1 MAGPTEAELIEKKI
15 PHVVG
20 RASYG
25 ANARGQIVGD
35 TTGFIKLIFHAD
47 DRKLLAVHVIG
58 ELATELV
65 HIGLTALLM
74 GATVDL
80 FIFTCYNYPTLSEVF
95 KYASYDALRQLLP
108 RDSQGPSTG

>member
-1 MAGPTEAELIEKKI
+1 
-15 PHVVG
+15 VVG

-25 ANARGQIVGD
+25 TNARGQIVGD

-47 DRKLLAVHVIG
+47 SRKLLAVHVLG
-58 ELATELV
+58 EQATELV

-80 FIFTCYNYPTLSEVF
+80 FIYTCYNYPTLSEVY
-95 KYASYDALRQLLP
+95 KYASYDALRQLEP
-108 RDSQGPSTG
+108 RNSAASADSNGPSTG